1 MLIKR
6 ICSQNFW
13 KTGER
18 GKTEGRRFLLA
29 ARELLLKEDGMRSI
43 IQYGIAC
50 YKKDWKSRCAKITR
64 RAVFNCAALL
74 TKKVWK
80 LTLQLSLVE
89 NFGLKLKKL

>member
-13 KTGER
+13 KTGKR
-18 GKTEGRRFLLA
+18 GRTEGRTFLLA

-50 YKKDWKSRCAKITR
+50 YKKDCEVKMH
-64 RAVFNCAALL
+64 
-74 TKKVWK
+74 
-80 LTLQLSLVE
+80 
-89 NFGLKLKKL
+89 